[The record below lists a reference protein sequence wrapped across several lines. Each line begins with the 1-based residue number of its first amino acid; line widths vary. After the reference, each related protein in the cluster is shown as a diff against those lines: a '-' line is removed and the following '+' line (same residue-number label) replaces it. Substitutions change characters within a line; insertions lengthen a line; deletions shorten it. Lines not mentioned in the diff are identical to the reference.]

1 MGKFDDSVLLDD
13 TRAGWLGKAMML
25 HVKTRRRELLSRGLV
40 VDQLSDQ
47 PMWDF
52 GSKEILEDVRR
63 IAARQQTLW
72 MFESLYVL
80 RHGGASRDAL
90 MKLRSLPEIQRRGRW
105 SSLDSVK
112 HYEKHARTQSHL
124 HQIPRSTLDYG
135 LRSRTTFNTLLQK

>member
-1 MGKFDDSVLLDD
+1 
-13 TRAGWLGKAMML
+13 MMV
-25 HVKTRRRELLSRGLV
+25 HVKARRRELLSRGFV

-52 GSKEILEDVRR
+52 GSKEILEDVRK

-90 MKLRSLPEIQRRGRW
+90 MKLRNLAEIQRRGRW
-105 SSLDSVK
+105 SSLDS
-112 HYEKHARTQSHL
+112 
-124 HQIPRSTLDYG
+124 
-135 LRSRTTFNTLLQK
+135 